1 MWRGSAT
8 SGRFLWILRCR
19 HRSRRDSAQDVSLEP
34 VGWTD
39 ILVRYQLDQSRQHH
53 LKTSSTT
60 RPRDC
65 VCETHPQMMT
75 IQQDEAPLFR
85 PKRNRTLTLCISR
98 QVAHANSGWLL
109 FAPGG
114 VVSCL
119 RPRHM
124 RSQISRGLAHAR
136 RDILQR
142 QVTQKTNPGTRGAG
156 SGLLIRGQDREGGKR
171 GVLARPGYPAHS
183 HLRPVNPR
191 ARHGMAKPLKRH
203 CGRYDWLRAGQSNR
217 ERFQIPMDVFS

>member
-19 HRSRRDSAQDVSLEP
+19 HRSRRDSAQDVSLES

-65 VCETHPQMMT
+65 ICETHPQMMA

-114 VVSCL
+114 RFVSETPTHEVSNL
-119 RPRHM
+119 TWARPR
-124 RSQISRGLAHAR
+124 
-136 RDILQR
+136 
-142 QVTQKTNPGTRGAG
+142 
-156 SGLLIRGQDREGGKR
+156 E
-171 GVLARPGYPAHS
+171 
-183 HLRPVNPR
+183 
-191 ARHGMAKPLKRH
+191 KRH
-203 CGRYDWLRAGQSNR
+203 SSATSDAEEQSWHPRRRQWLVDPG
-217 ERFQIPMDVFS
+217 PG